1 MSQRDPKSILIAV
14 EGIDGT
20 GKSSA
25 VPVIEEICQ
34 RCGYDTLTT
43 REPYTQEV
51 IDLVH
56 SSQKGNLCEAM
67 IRDRVQHLHDVIL
80 PHLSKSKSVVITDR
94 YFYSNVAYN
103 ADEVPPE
110 KILEEHRERGI
121 PDADI
126 LVLLDMPVRVAQQ
139 RIMKTRGFLD
149 PIEKRSMTQAR
160 KLFRS
165 MANKHP
171 CAVIVDASKP
181 LEIVHEELLQ
191 KMVRVLR
198 VRKIESELED
208 LEDSM
213 FPCKLI
219 YTETR
224 KQKRDTPYCVS
235 LRRVQ
240 AGRSSHPPTS
250 PLDRITQTL
259 NLQKVPC
266 VLQPKGPLQVI
277 PRYRPC

>member
-1 MSQRDPKSILIAV
+1 MLQRDPKSILIAV

-25 VPVIEEICQ
+25 VPVIEEVCK

-67 IRDRVQHLHDVIL
+67 IRDRVQHLNYVIL
-80 PHLSKSKSVVITDR
+80 PHLSKSKSAIITDR
-94 YFYSNVAYN
+94 YLYSNVAYN

-110 KILEEHRERGI
+110 EILEEHKERGI

-126 LVLLDMPVRVAQQ
+126 LVLLDMPVRIAQQ

-149 PIEKRSMTQAR
+149 PIEKRSMTHAR

-165 MANKHP
+165 MADKHP

-181 LEIVHEELLQ
+181 LEIVHEELRQ
-191 KMVRVLR
+191 KLVRVIRDLPM
-198 VRKIESELED
+198 ES
-208 LEDSM
+208 
-213 FPCKLI
+213 
-219 YTETR
+219 
-224 KQKRDTPYCVS
+224 
-235 LRRVQ
+235 
-240 AGRSSHPPTS
+240 
-250 PLDRITQTL
+250 
-259 NLQKVPC
+259 
-266 VLQPKGPLQVI
+266 
-277 PRYRPC
+277 

>member
-1 MSQRDPKSILIAV
+1 MLQRDPKSILIAV

-25 VPVIEEICQ
+25 VPVIEEVCK

-51 IDLVH
+51 IGLVH

-67 IRDRVQHLHDVIL
+67 IHDRVQHLHDVIL
-80 PHLSKSKSVVITDR
+80 PHLIKSKSAVITDR
-94 YFYSNVAYN
+94 YLYSNVAYN

-110 KILEEHRERGI
+110 KILEEHKDRGI
-121 PDADI
+121 PEADI
-126 LVLLDMPVRVAQQ
+126 LVLLDMPVCVAQQ

-165 MANKHP
+165 MADKHP

-181 LEIVHEELLQ
+181 LEIVHEELRQ
-191 KMVRVLR
+191 KMAKVLR
-198 VRKIESELED
+198 DLPMES
-208 LEDSM
+208 
-213 FPCKLI
+213 
-219 YTETR
+219 
-224 KQKRDTPYCVS
+224 
-235 LRRVQ
+235 
-240 AGRSSHPPTS
+240 
-250 PLDRITQTL
+250 
-259 NLQKVPC
+259 
-266 VLQPKGPLQVI
+266 
-277 PRYRPC
+277 

>member
-1 MSQRDPKSILIAV
+1 MLQRDPKSILIAV

-25 VPVIEEICQ
+25 VPVIEEVCK

-56 SSQKGNLCEAM
+56 SSQKGNLCEEM
-67 IRDRVQHLHDVIL
+67 IHDRVQHLHDVIL
-80 PHLSKSKSVVITDR
+80 PHLIKSKSAVITDR
-94 YFYSNVAYN
+94 YLYSNVAYN

-110 KILEEHRERGI
+110 KILEEHKDRGI
-121 PDADI
+121 PEAGI
-126 LVLLDMPVRVAQQ
+126 LVLLDMPVCVAQQ

-165 MANKHP
+165 MADKHP

-181 LEIVHEELLQ
+181 LEIVHEELRQ
-191 KMVRVLR
+191 KTAKVLR
-198 VRKIESELED
+198 DLPMES
-208 LEDSM
+208 
-213 FPCKLI
+213 
-219 YTETR
+219 
-224 KQKRDTPYCVS
+224 
-235 LRRVQ
+235 
-240 AGRSSHPPTS
+240 
-250 PLDRITQTL
+250 
-259 NLQKVPC
+259 
-266 VLQPKGPLQVI
+266 
-277 PRYRPC
+277 

>member
-14 EGIDGT
+14 ECIDGT

-25 VPVIEEICQ
+25 VPVIEEVCK

-56 SSQKGNLCEAM
+56 SYQKGNLCEAM
-67 IRDRVQHLHDVIL
+67 IHDRVQHLHDVIL
-80 PHLSKSKSVVITDR
+80 PHLIKSKSAVITDR
-94 YFYSNVAYN
+94 YLYSNVAYN

-110 KILEEHRERGI
+110 KILEEHKDRGI
-121 PDADI
+121 PEADI
-126 LVLLDMPVRVAQQ
+126 LVLLDMPVCVAQQ

-165 MANKHP
+165 MADKHP

-181 LEIVHEELLQ
+181 LEIVHEELRQ
-191 KMVRVLR
+191 KTAKVFRDLPM
-198 VRKIESELED
+198 ES
-208 LEDSM
+208 
-213 FPCKLI
+213 
-219 YTETR
+219 
-224 KQKRDTPYCVS
+224 
-235 LRRVQ
+235 
-240 AGRSSHPPTS
+240 
-250 PLDRITQTL
+250 
-259 NLQKVPC
+259 
-266 VLQPKGPLQVI
+266 
-277 PRYRPC
+277 

>member
-1 MSQRDPKSILIAV
+1 MLQRDPKSILIAV

-25 VPVIEEICQ
+25 VPVIEEVCK

-67 IRDRVQHLHDVIL
+67 IRDRVRHLHDVIL
-80 PHLSKSKSVVITDR
+80 PHLIKSKSAVITDR
-94 YFYSNVAYN
+94 YLYSNVAYN

-110 KILEEHRERGI
+110 KILEEHKDRGI
-121 PDADI
+121 PEAGI
-126 LVLLDMPVRVAQQ
+126 LVLLDMPVCVAQQ

-165 MANKHP
+165 MADKHP

-181 LEIVHEELLQ
+181 LEIVHEELRQ
-191 KMVRVLR
+191 KTAKVLR
-198 VRKIESELED
+198 DLPMES
-208 LEDSM
+208 
-213 FPCKLI
+213 
-219 YTETR
+219 
-224 KQKRDTPYCVS
+224 
-235 LRRVQ
+235 
-240 AGRSSHPPTS
+240 
-250 PLDRITQTL
+250 
-259 NLQKVPC
+259 
-266 VLQPKGPLQVI
+266 
-277 PRYRPC
+277 

>member
-1 MSQRDPKSILIAV
+1 MLQRDPKSILIAV

-25 VPVIEEICQ
+25 VPIIEEVCK

-67 IRDRVQHLHDVIL
+67 IRDRVQHLHDVVL
-80 PHLSKSKSVVITDR
+80 PHLNKSKSSVITDR
-94 YFYSNVAYN
+94 YLYSNVAYN

-110 KILEEHRERGI
+110 KILEEHKDRGI
-121 PDADI
+121 PEADI
-126 LVLLDMPVRVAQQ
+126 LVLLDMPVRIAQQ

-165 MANKHP
+165 MADKHP

-181 LEIVHEELLQ
+181 LEIVHEELRQ
-191 KMVRVLR
+191 KLVRVIRDLP
-198 VRKIESELED
+198 VES
-208 LEDSM
+208 
-213 FPCKLI
+213 
-219 YTETR
+219 
-224 KQKRDTPYCVS
+224 
-235 LRRVQ
+235 
-240 AGRSSHPPTS
+240 
-250 PLDRITQTL
+250 
-259 NLQKVPC
+259 
-266 VLQPKGPLQVI
+266 
-277 PRYRPC
+277 

>member
-1 MSQRDPKSILIAV
+1 MLQRDPKSILIAV

-25 VPVIEEICQ
+25 VPIIEEVCK

-43 REPYTQEV
+43 REPYTHEV

-67 IRDRVQHLHDVIL
+67 IHDRVQHLHDVIL
-80 PHLSKSKSVVITDR
+80 PHLIKSKSAVITDR
-94 YFYSNVAYN
+94 YLYSNVAYN

-110 KILEEHRERGI
+110 KILEEHKDRGI
-121 PDADI
+121 PEADI

-165 MANKHP
+165 MADKHP

-181 LEIVHEELLQ
+181 LEIVHEELRQ
-191 KMVRVLR
+191 KMVRVIRDLPM
-198 VRKIESELED
+198 ES
-208 LEDSM
+208 
-213 FPCKLI
+213 
-219 YTETR
+219 
-224 KQKRDTPYCVS
+224 
-235 LRRVQ
+235 
-240 AGRSSHPPTS
+240 
-250 PLDRITQTL
+250 
-259 NLQKVPC
+259 
-266 VLQPKGPLQVI
+266 
-277 PRYRPC
+277 

>member
-1 MSQRDPKSILIAV
+1 MLQRDPKSILIAV

-20 GKSSA
+20 GKSSD
-25 VPVIEEICQ
+25 VPVIEEVCK

-80 PHLSKSKSVVITDR
+80 PHLSKSKSAVITDR
-94 YFYSNVAYN
+94 YLYSNVAYN

-110 KILEEHRERGI
+110 KILEEHKDRGI
-121 PDADI
+121 PEADI
-126 LVLLDMPVRVAQQ
+126 LVLLDMPVCVAQQ

-149 PIEKRSMTQAR
+149 PIEKRSMIQAR

-165 MANKHP
+165 MADKHP

-181 LEIVHEELLQ
+181 LEIVHEELRQ
-191 KMVRVLR
+191 KTAKVLR
-198 VRKIESELED
+198 DLPMES
-208 LEDSM
+208 
-213 FPCKLI
+213 
-219 YTETR
+219 
-224 KQKRDTPYCVS
+224 
-235 LRRVQ
+235 
-240 AGRSSHPPTS
+240 
-250 PLDRITQTL
+250 
-259 NLQKVPC
+259 
-266 VLQPKGPLQVI
+266 
-277 PRYRPC
+277 

>member
-1 MSQRDPKSILIAV
+1 MLQRDPKSILIAV

-25 VPVIEEICQ
+25 VPIIEEVCK

-56 SSQKGNLCEAM
+56 SSQKGNLCETM

-80 PHLSKSKSVVITDR
+80 PHLSKSKSAVITDR
-94 YFYSNVAYN
+94 YLYSNVAYN

-110 KILEEHRERGI
+110 KIFEEHKGRGI

-126 LVLLDMPVRVAQQ
+126 LVLLDMPVRIAHE

-149 PIEKRSMTQAR
+149 PIEKRSMTHAR

-165 MANKHP
+165 MADKHP

-181 LEIVHEELLQ
+181 LEIVHEELRQ

-198 VRKIESELED
+198 DLPMES
-208 LEDSM
+208 
-213 FPCKLI
+213 
-219 YTETR
+219 
-224 KQKRDTPYCVS
+224 
-235 LRRVQ
+235 
-240 AGRSSHPPTS
+240 
-250 PLDRITQTL
+250 
-259 NLQKVPC
+259 
-266 VLQPKGPLQVI
+266 
-277 PRYRPC
+277 

>member
-25 VPVIEEICQ
+25 VPVIEEVCK

-67 IRDRVQHLHDVIL
+67 IRDRVRHLHDVIL
-80 PHLSKSKSVVITDR
+80 PHLIKSTSAVITDR
-94 YFYSNVAYN
+94 YLYSNVAYN

-110 KILEEHRERGI
+110 KILEEHKDRGI
-121 PDADI
+121 PEADI
-126 LVLLDMPVRVAQQ
+126 LVLLDMPVCVAQQ

-165 MANKHP
+165 MADKHP

-181 LEIVHEELLQ
+181 LEIVHEELRQ
-191 KMVRVLR
+191 KTAKVLR
-198 VRKIESELED
+198 DLPMES
-208 LEDSM
+208 
-213 FPCKLI
+213 
-219 YTETR
+219 
-224 KQKRDTPYCVS
+224 
-235 LRRVQ
+235 
-240 AGRSSHPPTS
+240 
-250 PLDRITQTL
+250 
-259 NLQKVPC
+259 
-266 VLQPKGPLQVI
+266 
-277 PRYRPC
+277 

>member
-1 MSQRDPKSILIAV
+1 MSQRDPKSVLIAV

-25 VPVIEEICQ
+25 VPVIEEVCK

-56 SSQKGNLCEAM
+56 SSQKGNLCEEM
-67 IRDRVQHLHDVIL
+67 IHDRVQHLHDVIL
-80 PHLSKSKSVVITDR
+80 PHLIKSKSAVITDR
-94 YFYSNVAYN
+94 YLYSNVAYN

-110 KILEEHRERGI
+110 KILEEHKDRGI
-121 PDADI
+121 PEADI
-126 LVLLDMPVRVAQQ
+126 LVLLDMPVCVAQQ

-165 MANKHP
+165 MADKHP

-181 LEIVHEELLQ
+181 LEIVHEELRQ
-191 KMVRVLR
+191 KMAKVLR
-198 VRKIESELED
+198 DLPMES
-208 LEDSM
+208 
-213 FPCKLI
+213 
-219 YTETR
+219 
-224 KQKRDTPYCVS
+224 
-235 LRRVQ
+235 
-240 AGRSSHPPTS
+240 
-250 PLDRITQTL
+250 
-259 NLQKVPC
+259 
-266 VLQPKGPLQVI
+266 
-277 PRYRPC
+277 

>member
-1 MSQRDPKSILIAV
+1 MLQRDPKSFLIAV

-25 VPVIEEICQ
+25 VPLIEEVCK
-34 RCGYDTLTT
+34 RCGYDALTT

-80 PHLSKSKSVVITDR
+80 PHLSKIKSSVITDR
-94 YFYSNVAYN
+94 YLYSNVAYN

-110 KILEEHRERGI
+110 KILEEHKDRGI
-121 PDADI
+121 PEADI

-149 PIEKRSMTQAR
+149 PIEKRSMTHAR

-165 MANKHP
+165 MADKHP

-181 LEIVHEELLQ
+181 LEIVHEELRQ
-191 KMVRVLR
+191 KLVRVLR
-198 VRKIESELED
+198 DLPMES
-208 LEDSM
+208 
-213 FPCKLI
+213 
-219 YTETR
+219 
-224 KQKRDTPYCVS
+224 
-235 LRRVQ
+235 
-240 AGRSSHPPTS
+240 
-250 PLDRITQTL
+250 
-259 NLQKVPC
+259 
-266 VLQPKGPLQVI
+266 
-277 PRYRPC
+277 

>member
-1 MSQRDPKSILIAV
+1 MLQRDPRSILIAV

-25 VPVIEEICQ
+25 VPVIEEVCK

-56 SSQKGNLCEAM
+56 SSQKGNLCEEM
-67 IRDRVQHLHDVIL
+67 IHDRVQHLHDVIL
-80 PHLSKSKSVVITDR
+80 PHLIKSKSAVITDR
-94 YFYSNVAYN
+94 YLYSNVAYN

-110 KILEEHRERGI
+110 KILEEHKDRGI
-121 PDADI
+121 PEADI
-126 LVLLDMPVRVAQQ
+126 LVLLDMPVCVAQQ

-165 MANKHP
+165 MADKHP

-181 LEIVHEELLQ
+181 LEIVHEELRQ
-191 KMVRVLR
+191 KTAKVLR
-198 VRKIESELED
+198 DLPMES
-208 LEDSM
+208 
-213 FPCKLI
+213 
-219 YTETR
+219 
-224 KQKRDTPYCVS
+224 
-235 LRRVQ
+235 
-240 AGRSSHPPTS
+240 
-250 PLDRITQTL
+250 
-259 NLQKVPC
+259 
-266 VLQPKGPLQVI
+266 
-277 PRYRPC
+277 